1 MATKKRIR
9 LLLAALLSLSGEA
22 SYDVATPEGTIQV
35 FSRERRAS
43 TTHDYAFSFSGG
55 AGSVRV
61 YDPYDAIDYGDLDA
75 TGALDRPRVE
85 LGAIVTFLKGFGVQT
100 CRVALY
106 DDDALMFKNVQKAQH
121 AEINERTVTVWEAK
135 EAAAARLK
143 ESETSSEGNSWGEI
157 KQKESK

>member
-121 AEINERTVTVWEAK
+121 AEITRAYRDGLGSQGSGRCSV
-135 EAAAARLK
+135 
-143 ESETSSEGNSWGEI
+143 EGVGDE
-157 KQKESK
+157 QRREFLG